1 MEMHG
6 GVARDGWHGLGMGYK
21 KLLKSGTPATALVKS
36 FWEMDEAS
44 TFGNAQHEF
53 TLEVRVDGQAP
64 YDLQGLF
71 RIPVKLIG
79 TVGPGTVVPVKVHP
93 KEPNKVAIDWGAWDP
108 SSPTETVEG
117 ASATGDAD
125 SGIAMGASTQQ
136 TVYDAMPADSRNMMV
151 TGWVTAAR
159 SGALSREEFD
169 AAINDAV
176 AAGMLNEADA
186 AAARAELG

>member
-6 GVARDGWHGLGMGYK
+6 GVARDGWHAIGMGYK
-21 KLLKSGTPATALVKS
+21 KLLNSGTPATALVKS
-36 FWEMDEAS
+36 FYEMDEAS

-53 TLEVRVDGQAP
+53 TIEVRVDGQAP

-79 TVGPGTVVPVKVHP
+79 SVGPGTVVPVKVHP
-93 KEPNKVAIDWGAWDP
+93 SDPKKVAIDWGSWDA
-108 SSPTETVEG
+108 SAPTENVEG
-117 ASATGDAD
+117 APGDLDMGNAR
-125 SGIAMGASTQQ
+125 MGASTQE
-136 TVYDAMPADSRNMMV
+136 TAYDAMPAASRNLMV

-159 SGALSREEFD
+159 SGALSREAFD
-169 AAINDAV
+169 TAINDAV
-176 AAGMLNEADA
+176 SAGMLNEADA

>member
-1 MEMHG
+1 METHG

-21 KLLKSGTPATALVKS
+21 KLLKSGTPATGLVKS

-53 TLEVRVDGQAP
+53 TIEVRVDGQAP

-79 TVGPGTVVPVKVHP
+79 SVGPGAVVPVKVHP
-93 KEPNKVAIDWGAWDP
+93 KDPKKVAIDWGAWDP
-108 SSPTETVEG
+108 SAPTETVEG
-117 ASATGDAD
+117 APAD
-125 SGIAMGASTQQ
+125 LESDDIAMGATTQE
-136 TVYDAMPADSRNMMV
+136 TVYNAMPAESRNLMV

-169 AAINDAV
+169 EALNDAV
-176 AAGMLNEADA
+176 AAGMLTEADA
-186 AAARAELG
+186 ASARTELG

>member
-1 MEMHG
+1 METHG

-53 TLEVRVDGQAP
+53 TIQVRVDGQAP

-79 TVGPGTVVPVKVHP
+79 SVGPGTVVPVKVHP
-93 KEPNKVAIDWGAWDP
+93 KDPNKVAIDWGAWDP
-108 SSPTETVEG
+108 SAPTETVQG
-117 ASATGDAD
+117 APAAD
-125 SGIAMGASTQQ
+125 GAASDIVMGATTQE
-136 TVYDAMPADSRNMMV
+136 TVYNAMPAESRNLMV

-169 AAINDAV
+169 EAINDAV
-176 AAGMLNEADA
+176 TAGMLTEADA
-186 AAARAELG
+186 ASARTELG